1 MSSTTLMTPIR
12 FRNVELR
19 NRIVVS
25 PMCMYSAEGGMADDL
40 HLVHL
45 GRFALGGA
53 GLVFVEATAVSAQG
67 RITPGCLGL
76 WCDEQIAPLKRIVD
90 FVHRFGAAVG
100 IQLSHSGD
108 KGASRRPWDGGG
120 ALGASESPQGGQSGW
135 ATVGVSSSKFG
146 ESGAEPLT
154 ENDLQKIVSEF
165 VASARRADA
174 AGFDVLELHCAH
186 GYLLHSFLSPLSND
200 RADQYGGSLDNRM
213 RFPLQVIEAVREVW
227 PAGKPLFVRIS
238 SVDGVDTGWTAD
250 DSVTF
255 SAELRKRGVDAV
267 DCSSG
272 GMTLPR
278 DKQLVGRT
286 PGYHVPYARRIREE
300 VGVPT
305 IAVGLIRDPS
315 HAQEVLEE
323 GSADLIAIAREA
335 LFNPNWANHAALYEQ
350 GDGGWDAW
358 IEQHGWWLKRRAK
371 QQGESFGHLGT
382 AARYPSSEWLKP

>member
-1 MSSTTLMTPIR
+1 MNRTGLMTPIR
-12 FRNVELR
+12 FRTIELR
-19 NRIVVS
+19 NRVVVS
-25 PMCMYSAEGGMADDL
+25 PMCMYSAHDGLADDL

-53 GLVFVEATAVSAQG
+53 GLIFVEATAVSRQG

-76 WCDEQIAPLKRIVD
+76 WADVQVPPLRRITD
-90 FVHRFGAAVG
+90 FVHRFGAAAG

-108 KGASRRPWDGGG
+108 KGASKRPWEGGG
-120 ALGASESPQGGQSGW
+120 PLNASASARDDQIGWQTLGVSESSRG
-135 ATVGVSSSKFG
+135 G
-146 ESGAEPLT
+146 ESSPAAEPLT
-154 ENDLQKIVSEF
+154 EGGLRQIIDEF

-174 AGFDVLELHCAH
+174 SGFDVLELHCAH
-186 GYLLHSFLSPLSND
+186 GYLLHSFLSPLSNH
-200 RADQYGGSLDNRM
+200 RRDQYGGPLDNRM
-213 RFPLQVIEAVREVW
+213 RFPLQVVEAVREVW

-238 SVDGVDTGWTAD
+238 SVDGLDAGWSVD

-255 SAELRKRGVDAV
+255 AAELCKRGVDAI

-272 GMTLPR
+272 GMVLPR

-300 VGVPT
+300 AGVPT
-305 IAVGLIRDPS
+305 VAVGLIRDPS
-315 HAQEVLEE
+315 HAQQVLEE

-350 GDGGWDAW
+350 GDGGWDSW
-358 IEQHGWWLKRRAK
+358 SEQHGWWLKRRAK
-371 QQGESFGHLGT
+371 QQGESYGRLAT
-382 AARYPSSEWLKP
+382 VARDNQKVK